1 LVANLEATGQTNP
14 QSNTCINAQC
24 DCNIIWSLAQQFA
37 MRQISNYA
45 PAHHG
50 VPDYRNTE
58 HSVSGTQP
66 GNAQPEFVS
75 NYAVRARRIASA
87 YARMYLEKFPLG
99 DTKKVG
105 RFYWMGLGAFAA
117 KQVAVT
123 LEKWQVR
130 TTRWSELY
138 EGLGNGNLW
147 LFNDVLP
154 WHYGYAVGVS
164 TFSQCATTRDSRQF
178 VAPVVRN
185 MSNQK
190 GYAKS
195 IDKVPYEI
203 DGDTGKKK
211 AKLGYLQHT
220 SLIQDGFKK
229 VSAWESA
236 TDTDKPAIALSHLI
250 CIAQHEQGEVLQGL
264 IYDDPSFARWLDV
277 QRDALATSDGTAIN
291 NSMDAARHGLS
302 DGSDIAIAPVIR
314 ALVPNLELVLAS
326 DDGTDNPDFLS
337 VAPDRIVLQDY
348 QKRMLWINGVAR
360 KYHGL
365 MQGHWKQHMLTEL
378 GKIAEWER
386 LADKP

>member
-1 LVANLEATGQTNP
+1 MVANLEVTGQTNP
-14 QSNTCINAQC
+14 QSNTCVNAQC

-37 MRQISNYA
+37 MRQISNHA
-45 PAHHG
+45 PADKG
-50 VPDYRNTE
+50 IPDYRGNE
-58 HSVSGTQP
+58 HYVSGTQP
-66 GNAQPEFVS
+66 ESTRPEFVS

-87 YARMYLEKFPLG
+87 YARMYLEDFHLG
-99 DTKKVG
+99 DEKKVG

-130 TTRWSELY
+130 TIRWSELY

-154 WHYGYAVGVS
+154 WHYGYAAGVS
-164 TFSQCATTRDSRQF
+164 TFSKCATTRDSRKF
-178 VAPVVRN
+178 VAPVMRN

-190 GYAKS
+190 DYSKS

-203 DGDTGKKK
+203 DRNTGKKK
-211 AKLGYLQHT
+211 TKLGYLQHT
-220 SLIQDGFKK
+220 QLIQDGFKK
-229 VSAWESA
+229 VSVWESA
-236 TDTDKPAIALSHLI
+236 TDTDKPSIALSHLI

-264 IYDDPSFARWLDV
+264 IYDDPSFARWLGV
-277 QRDALATSDGTAIN
+277 QRDALAASDDTAIK
-291 NSMDAARHGLS
+291 NSIDTARYGLS

-314 ALVPNLELVLAS
+314 ALVPNLELVLTS
-326 DDGTDNPDFLS
+326 DDSTDDPDFLS
-337 VAPDRIVLQDY
+337 VAPDRMLLEDY

-365 MQGHWKQHMLTEL
+365 MQGHSKQHMLDEL
-378 GKIAEWER
+378 GKIAEWEK
-386 LADKP
+386 LADTP